1 MKLSKQ
7 QFIALYWKYF
17 NLKIELGKTNI
28 MSERAKIHL
37 QLEKYVKLA
46 QQVEEGL
53 KKEKT

>member
-28 MSERAKIHL
+28 MSDRAKIHL